1 MCVSAC
7 QQIVGGVEVR
17 EALLCKNS
25 VHNILEYF
33 IKEYFKRL
41 AVQDEMHVGNGKCVG
56 LQKKLL

>member
-7 QQIVGGVEVR
+7 QRIVGGVEVR

-33 IKEYFKRL
+33 IKEYF
-41 AVQDEMHVGNGKCVG
+41 
-56 LQKKLL
+56 